1 MEKIKKTLG
10 KVWKNKKLRRY
21 LHSSFVTFVTFF
33 IPIAYLELKRIGVEG
48 FINAGLLGLGAVSWR
63 LILKAIYETL
73 MSSLSKKV

>member
-1 MEKIKKTLG
+1 
-10 KVWKNKKLRRY
+10 
-21 LHSSFVTFVTFF
+21 VTFVTFF